1 MVRLMVLM
9 QLMLVL
15 VMLNSPA
22 VATLLPMPTTV
33 RDGEKVFLEC
43 GRTYVG
49 ELDLSNRRDVTVTT
63 RGECGSAIITPA
75 QPVSGWINNPRD
87 PRLWSAR
94 LDAVP
99 LQFEVAGQFLTL
111 AHHPNNPGQ
120 WLQGQKL
127 SPLQLKAKL
136 PESAMVGATLVWRAA
151 DWLIQTR
158 TITRYEN
165 QILQLAPGDDEG
177 LGLLPE
183 TEFYVEGKRWMLDS
197 PGEWIHAD
205 GWLHVWSLDGKSPEG
220 RAWVTQRSRAIN
232 ASGSQ
237 NVNIHHLKIFAATLG
252 IDGSDSRNLAISD
265 VDITNSREEAI
276 LIGGSGAKLH
286 RIRINGT
293 VQNGI
298 RANDDAR
305 DVIIADSQID
315 GVGMLGMPRRSKGAI
330 VFEAARGHTIQRNR
344 ITNTAYIGI
353 RVFRQGIVTDNV
365 IDRACLRLGDCGGI
379 YTFAR
384 DRQSLDTLIGRNK
397 ITHLQGRMSHAIY
410 LDDFANGVTVR
421 GNQLTHNPG
430 GMQLHNGFGNLI
442 TQNIFSDNLHEHILF
457 NETASFASIR
467 RNRIEGNQFI
477 SRRETPTFRLWSHH
491 GDKNVRHFAEFE
503 NNTYVSTPSHFAEVE
518 GHGHLSYKAWQAT
531 VVDEPNARF
540 SMPGISPQLAG
551 ERQKK

>member
-1 MVRLMVLM
+1 MMRLMLL
-9 QLMLVL
+9 LMLLLSSHVMATVL
-15 VMLNSPA
+15 TLPA
-22 VATLLPMPTTV
+22 SV
-33 RDGEKVFLEC
+33 RDGETIFLEC
-43 GRTYVG
+43 GRTYIG
-49 ELDLSNRRDVTVTT
+49 ELDLSNRQGVTVTT
-63 RGECGSAIITPA
+63 RGNCGSASITPA

-87 PRLWSAR
+87 LRLWSAR

-99 LQFEVAGQFLTL
+99 VQFEVAGQFLTL

-120 WLQGQKL
+120 WLQGQKI
-127 SPLQLKAKL
+127 SALQLKAKL
-136 PESAMVGATLVWRAA
+136 PEPLMVGATLVWRAA

-158 TITRYEN
+158 TITRYED

-197 PGEWIHAD
+197 PGEWVHAD
-205 GWLHVWSLDGKSPEG
+205 GWLHVWPLDGKSPEN
-220 RAWVTQRSRAIN
+220 RAWVTQRARAIN

-252 IDGSDSRNLAISD
+252 IDGSGSRNLVISD
-265 VDITNSREEAI
+265 VDITNSGEEAI
-276 LIGGSGAKLH
+276 LIGGSGARL
-286 RIRINGT
+286 RGIRIYGT

-305 DVIIADSQID
+305 DVIIADSQLD

-330 VFEAARGHTIQRNR
+330 VFEAARGHTVQRNR

-353 RVFRQGIVTDNV
+353 RVFRQAIVTDNV
-365 IDRACLRLGDCGGI
+365 VDHACLRLGDCGGI

-384 DRQSLDTLIGRNK
+384 DRQSLDTLIERNK

-421 GNQLTHNPG
+421 GNQLMHNPS
-430 GMQLHNGFGNLI
+430 GMQLHNAFGNHI
-442 TQNIFSDNLHEHILF
+442 TQNIFSNNLHEHILF
-457 NETASFASIR
+457 NETVPFASIR
-467 RNRIEGNQFI
+467 GNRIEGNQFI
-477 SRRETPTFRLWSHH
+477 SRKETPTFRLWSHH
-491 GDKNVRHFAEFE
+491 GDKNVRNFAEFE
-503 NNTYVSTPSHFAEVE
+503 NNTYVSTPSHFAQVE
-518 GHGHLSYKAWQAT
+518 GHGLLSYKAWQAT
-531 VVDEPNARF
+531 VAEEPHARF
-540 SMPGISPQLAG
+540 SVPGMSPQLAG